1 MKEKRILLLMLAT
14 LALQM
19 AFADDGGDWFNED
32 YHPGVPN
39 YSMGAQA
46 LKYMNDEWIEPIKYS
61 VIGIIYTIAA
71 LMVMYSGTVIY
82 IKLQTGDEG
91 FMKSVT
97 MLFGSVLF
105 LFTSVE
111 VIPGFFG
118 EHGENIIMYTDS
130 LDVFDPSRKIIES
143 YIMPIR
149 RVILV
154 IGGLVA
160 IGGSIRIYWKM
171 NNQDQDIK
179 QSIYILVM
187 SCLFLLLVVLSL
199 PAFFGFRASSVPLW

>member
-1 MKEKRILLLMLAT
+1 MNEKRILLLMLAA

-19 AFADDGGDWFNED
+19 VFADDGGDWFNED
-32 YHPGVPN
+32 YRHGVPN
-39 YSMGAQA
+39 YSMGAQV
-46 LKYMNDEWIEPIKYS
+46 LKKMNDKWIEPIKYS
-61 VIGIIYTIAA
+61 VVGIIYTIAA

-91 FMKSVT
+91 FMKSAT
-97 MLFGSVLF
+97 MLVGAVLF

-118 EHGENIIMYTDS
+118 EHGENVIMYTDS
-130 LDVFDPSRKIIES
+130 LEVFDPSRRMIES

-154 IGGLVA
+154 IGALVA
-160 IGGSIRIYWKM
+160 VGGSIRIYWKM

>member
-1 MKEKRILLLMLAT
+1 MVQKRCLLFMLAV
-14 LALQM
+14 LAVQM
-19 AFADDGGDWFNED
+19 AFADGGWFNED
-32 YHPGVPN
+32 YRYGVPN
-39 YSMGAQA
+39 YTLGAQA
-46 LKYMNDEWIEPIKYS
+46 LRDMNDKWIDPIKYS
-61 VIGIIYTIAA
+61 VVGIIYTVAA

-91 FMKSVT
+91 FLKSVT
-97 MLFGSVLF
+97 MLIGAILF

-118 EHGENIIMYTDS
+118 EHGESVIMYTNSQDV
-130 LDVFDPSRKIIES
+130 LDPARNIIES

-154 IGGLVA
+154 IGAVVA
-160 IGGSIRIYWKM
+160 LGGSIRIYWKM
-171 NNQDQDIK
+171 NSQDQDIR

>member
-1 MKEKRILLLMLAT
+1 MKEKRIFLLMLAT
-14 LALQM
+14 FTLQM
-19 AFADDGGDWFNED
+19 VFADDGGNWFNENFR
-32 YHPGVPN
+32 HGVPN
-39 YSMGAQA
+39 YSMGAQE

-61 VIGIIYTIAA
+61 VVGIIYTIAA

-97 MLFGSVLF
+97 MLVGSILF

-118 EHGENIIMYTDS
+118 ERGEEIIMYTDS
-130 LDVFDPSRKIIES
+130 LEVFDPARNVIES
-143 YIMPIR
+143 YIIPIR

-154 IGGLVA
+154 IGAVVA
-160 IGGSIRIYWKM
+160 LGGSIRIYWKM

>member
-1 MKEKRILLLMLAT
+1 MVQKRCLLFMLAV
-14 LALQM
+14 LAVQM
-19 AFADDGGDWFNED
+19 AFADGGWFNED
-32 YHPGVPN
+32 YRYGVPN
-39 YSMGAQA
+39 YTLGAQA
-46 LKYMNDEWIEPIKYS
+46 LRNMNDKWIDPIKYS
-61 VIGIIYTIAA
+61 VVGIIYTVAA

-91 FMKSVT
+91 FLKSVT
-97 MLFGSVLF
+97 MLIGAILF

-118 EHGENIIMYTDS
+118 EHGEGVIMYTNSQDV
-130 LDVFDPSRKIIES
+130 LDPARNIIES

-154 IGGLVA
+154 IGAVVA
-160 IGGSIRIYWKM
+160 LGGSIRIYWKM
-171 NNQDQDIK
+171 NSQDQDIR

>member
-1 MKEKRILLLMLAT
+1 
-14 LALQM
+14 
-19 AFADDGGDWFNED
+19 
-32 YHPGVPN
+32 
-39 YSMGAQA
+39 MGAQA

-61 VIGIIYTIAA
+61 VVGIIYTIAA

-97 MLFGSVLF
+97 MLFGSILF

-118 EHGENIIMYTDS
+118 EHGETIIMYTDS

>member
-1 MKEKRILLLMLAT
+1 MNEKRILLLMLAV

-19 AFADDGGDWFNED
+19 VFADDGGDWFNED
-32 YHPGVPN
+32 YRHGVPN
-39 YSMGAQA
+39 YSMGAQV
-46 LKYMNDEWIEPIKYS
+46 LKKMNDEWIEPIKYS
-61 VIGIIYTIAA
+61 VVGIIYTIAA

-91 FMKSVT
+91 FMKSAT
-97 MLFGSVLF
+97 MLVGAVLF

-118 EHGENIIMYTDS
+118 EHGENVIMYTDS
-130 LDVFDPSRKIIES
+130 LEVFDPSRRMIES

-154 IGGLVA
+154 IGALVA
-160 IGGSIRIYWKM
+160 VGGSIRIYWKM